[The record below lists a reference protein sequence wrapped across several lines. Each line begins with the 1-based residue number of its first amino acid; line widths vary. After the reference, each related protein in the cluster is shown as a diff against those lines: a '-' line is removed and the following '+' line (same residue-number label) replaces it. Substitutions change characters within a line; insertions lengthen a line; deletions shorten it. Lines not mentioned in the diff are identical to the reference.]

1 MAYSSTPTYGIRYPN
16 PDEEM
21 NIPEDMQILAE
32 SSESAMLTLVN
43 NNLIKS
49 ATARLNSPPEAPE
62 YCAAVVSGGV
72 LNLVFPRT
80 VNDPNKLS
88 TSGGTITGDLTVTGK
103 ITATAPTAPSHV
115 ATKSYVD
122 SAVMPVGAIIAWA
135 GTSATLPNGWA
146 LCDGS
151 AHGSAALLAVTGS
164 ANTPDLKD
172 KFIIGKSATKAQG
185 TGGGSA
191 STILT
196 TRELPAHTHTTT
208 QDTFRHSH
216 VDSPAAPQIT
226 GAMNRNTTH
235 THPLPTVNAVNLNH
249 DHPAVSG
256 GALANHTHHIS
267 FNTVSGGAHSH
278 ITRLQVGSA
287 LGGTGI
293 NYLTEGVTNS
303 TAIGPDGAHAHAI
316 VGDTG
321 GQSVTHQHTIDVQ
334 ALTTAS
340 AGYAAI
346 TSHTHGLTAGAGTNS
361 SVDHEHKF
369 STNEYTYSHTHD
381 VNTTGQG
388 LSFSILPPFLA
399 FAYIIYKGI

>member
-1 MAYSSTPTYGIRYPN
+1 MAYSATPTYGIRYPN

-32 SSESAMLTLVN
+32 SSETAMLTLVN

-103 ITATAPTAPSHV
+103 ITTTAPTSPNHV

-122 SAVMPVGAIIAWA
+122 SAVMPIGAIISWA

-151 AHGSAALLAVTGS
+151 VHGSAALLATTGS
-164 ANTPDLKD
+164 ATTPDLRD
-172 KFIIGKSATKAQG
+172 KFVIGKSATKPHG
-185 TGGGSA
+185 VPGGS
-191 STILT
+191 SLVTLT
-196 TRELPAHTHTTT
+196 TRELPIHGHTTT

-216 VDSPAAPQIT
+216 VDSPTAPQTT
-226 GAMNRNTTH
+226 GVMTRNQTH
-235 THPLPTVNAVNLNH
+235 THPLPTLNTVNLNH
-249 DHPAVSG
+249 DHPVTVGNAS
-256 GALANHTHHIS
+256 ANHTHHIS

-278 ITRLQVGSA
+278 ITRLQLGNELSGSA
-287 LGGTGI
+287 I

-303 TAIGPDGAHAHAI
+303 TAIGPDGAHIHAI

-321 GQSVTHQHTIDVQ
+321 GQSATHTHAVDVLPLYSTSTGAA
-334 ALTTAS
+334 ALTA
-340 AGYAAI
+340 
-346 TSHTHGLTAGAGTNS
+346 HTHTVTAGIGTNS
-361 SVDHEHKF
+361 PVDHEHKF
-369 STNEYTYSHTHD
+369 STNEHTYSHTHG
-381 VNTTGQG
+381 VNNTGQG
-388 LSFSILPPFLA
+388 LGFPILPPYLA